1 MSSFFVGGNE
11 LGAGIMG
18 VLGRNVLAAG
28 DTEYDLAQRRA
39 TPGDYDSRY
48 AALPK
53 DVAKDPEGHL
63 LEIST
68 SMDISGRRTE
78 DISPDLR
85 ADVLARYPRLGLGEE
100 FIG

>member
-1 MSSFFVGGNE
+1 MWDEV
-11 LGAGIMG
+11 
-18 VLGRNVLAAG
+18 
-28 DTEYDLAQRRA
+28 
-39 TPGDYDSRY
+39 
-48 AALPK
+48 
-53 DVAKDPEGHL
+53 DVARDPEGHL

-100 FIG
+100 FIGHFLDQAKRKPLCRAAKLVQSGWAARVAANPLER